1 MTQKT
6 PIFSVLIFLFSLT
19 IYAQQTPHYTQYMY
33 NMQTINPAYVGVT
46 SDLSINLLARSQW
59 VGVEGAPKTTTFSL
73 NGRAF
78 GGLGLGFSV
87 INDKIGLA
95 EITNTNIDVS
105 YTVVLSDRNRLSLG
119 LKGGASFFNNNLA
132 EGITP
137 DNEINAS
144 TSGSHMNVGVGA
156 FFYNERFYVGL
167 SMPYL
172 LKTSQFRLDNS
183 DDVTGLS
190 DNINIF
196 TTAGVVFEVNDNLKI
211 RPSTLIKYAPNL
223 PLSIDFNTNILF
235 KNKIELGLSY
245 RYHDSASAMLS
256 VVLNKNFRIG
266 YAYDKTLTDLGTN
279 LSTHEVMLMIDF
291 NFTKRGRW
299 LDSPSCSFYDLPRP

>member
-1 MTQKT
+1 MNQKT
-6 PIFSVLIFLFSLT
+6 PIFSGLILLFSLVLA
-19 IYAQQTPHYTQYMY
+19 AQQTPHYTQYMY
-33 NMQTINPAYVGVT
+33 NMQTINPAYVGVS

-78 GGLGLGFSV
+78 DGLGLGFSV

-95 EITNTNIDVS
+95 EINNVNIDAS
-105 YTVVLSDRNRLSLG
+105 YTVVISDRNRLSLG

-137 DNEINAS
+137 DNEIYAS
-144 TSGSHMNVGVGA
+144 TKGSNINVGVGA
-156 FFYNERFYVGL
+156 FFYNERYYIGL

-172 LKTSQFRLDNS
+172 LKTPQFRIDNS
-183 DDVTGLS
+183 ENVTGLS
-190 DNINIF
+190 DNINVF
-196 TTAGVVFEVNDNLKI
+196 TTAGVVFEINDKLKF

-223 PLSIDFNTNILF
+223 PLSIDFNANVLY
-235 KNKIELGLSY
+235 NNRIELGLSY
-245 RYHDSASAMLS
+245 RYHDSASAMIA

-279 LSTHEVMLMIDF
+279 LSSHEVMLMFDL
-291 NFTKRGRW
+291 NFKNRGRW
-299 LDSPSCSFYDLPRP
+299 LDSPSCSFYNLPRP

>member
-6 PIFSVLIFLFSLT
+6 SIFSGLIFLFSL
-19 IYAQQTPHYTQYMY
+19 IISAQQTPHYTQYMY

-46 SDLSINLLARSQW
+46 SDLSINLLSRSQW

-105 YTVVLSDRNRLSLG
+105 YTVVLSDKNRLSLG

-132 EGITP
+132 EGVTP
-137 DNEINAS
+137 DNEIY
-144 TSGSHMNVGVGA
+144 TSINGSHMNVGVGA
-156 FFYNERFYVGL
+156 FFYNERYYVGL

-172 LKTSQFRLDNS
+172 LKTPQFRIDNS
-183 DDVTGLS
+183 ENITGLS
-190 DNINIF
+190 ENINIF
-196 TTAGVVFEVNDNLKI
+196 TTAGVVFEINDKLKF

-223 PLSIDFNTNILF
+223 PLSIDFNTNILY
-235 KNKIELGLSY
+235 NNRIELGLSY
-245 RYHDSASAMLS
+245 RYNDSASAMLA

-266 YAYDKTLTDLGTN
+266 YAYDKTLTDLGSN
-279 LSTHEVMLMIDF
+279 LSSHEVMIMFDL
-291 NFTKRGRW
+291 NFEKKGRW
-299 LDSPSCSFYDLPRP
+299 LNSPSCSFYNLKKP